1 MKDRAEDIRDKA
13 NLTWL
18 QREFCTAAWK
28 ADEWIS
34 SVFLVQKIDVEGTVR
49 RVVER
54 DVGRPVAA
62 ECAARATNAGK
73 DELLTQRRAHDAP
86 FLHDIAST
94 AAARRRGRDDDA
106 SALLRNA
113 GVEDERFAALDLVD
127 VDVNEFFERSL
138 AEEQLVVKTRRRI
151 ADVPHR
157 ERRILEHQLIHRLPR
172 PMHLDENF
180 VARGRRMKGFDF
192 GSGDV
197 APLVG

>member
-1 MKDRAEDIRDKA
+1 ICDVAGNVVSPPGDVQRAADVGRDVQRASGVVAVKDRAEDIRDKA

-18 QREFCTAAWK
+18 QREFCTAARK

-94 AAARRRGRDDDA
+94 
-106 SALLRNA
+106 S
-113 GVEDERFAALDLVD
+113 
-127 VDVNEFFERSL
+127 
-138 AEEQLVVKTRRRI
+138 
-151 ADVPHR
+151 
-157 ERRILEHQLIHRLPR
+157 
-172 PMHLDENF
+172 
-180 VARGRRMKGFDF
+180 
-192 GSGDV
+192 
-197 APLVG
+197 